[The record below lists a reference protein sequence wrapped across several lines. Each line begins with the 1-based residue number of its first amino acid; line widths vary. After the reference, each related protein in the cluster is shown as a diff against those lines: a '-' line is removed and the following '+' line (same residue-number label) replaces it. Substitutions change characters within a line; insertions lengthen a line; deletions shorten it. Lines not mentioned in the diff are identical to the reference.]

1 MPPIQV
7 HKLLFDRL
15 VDLEP
20 AEPHEA
26 RPLRTEDREGLLES
40 IRRELERLF
49 GSTSPLPPAR
59 LAGRERTVI
68 DYGIP
73 DPLSFSAAN
82 ADHRESFAR
91 LLEKTVA
98 AYEPRLENPRI
109 EIAAASEP
117 GSIAIGLTATLRQDE
132 VKMPIHFP
140 IVLREKEATVSVVPG
155 AAARGRGGA

>member
-1 MPPIQV
+1 MQFKKP
-7 HKLLFDRL
+7 LFDRL

-26 RPLRTEDREGLLES
+26 RPLRTEDRVGLLES
-40 IRRELERLF
+40 IRKELERLF
-49 GSTSPLPPAR
+49 GTTSPLPPAR

-82 ADHRESFAR
+82 SDHRETFAR

-98 AYEPRLENPRI
+98 AYEPRLERPRI
-109 EIAAASEP
+109 EVLRGELP
-117 GSIAIGLTATLRQDE
+117 GTLEIKLVAVLRQDE

-140 IVLREKEATVSVVPG
+140 IVLRDKEATVSVVP
-155 AAARGRGGA
+155 A

>member
-1 MPPIQV
+1 MPFA
-7 HKLLFDRL
+7 KLLFDRL

-20 AEPHEA
+20 AAPHEA
-26 RPLRTEDREGLLES
+26 RPQRTEDRAGLLES

-49 GSTSPLPPAR
+49 GTTSPLPPSR

-73 DPLSFSAAN
+73 DPQSFSAAN
-82 ADHRESFAR
+82 ADHRETFAR

-109 EIAAASEP
+109 AVQRGSLPGALEIQLVAV
-117 GSIAIGLTATLRQDE
+117 LREDE
-132 VKMPIHFP
+132 VKTPIHFP
-140 IVLREKEATVSVVPG
+140 IVLRDKEAKVSVVPPTP
-155 AAARGRGGA
+155 ARG